1 MDNKFVL
8 SHSFNEVVF
17 ENRNKRYGAYEI
29 RRKYGRYAIIAAAA
43 AIAFFTGGSL
53 TWAGMVNEDET
64 HRLHVIDVDVNDIP
78 PIGTPTEQEKKEEEK
93 IDQPKDEHVESA
105 AEKGPKSAEITS
117 DIDITKEDVTPPPS
131 HLDAGKDPNGT
142 PGGTGTGPKKDG
154 DCVGCQPPIDST
166 PPKPVIIEWSNNPPT
181 CDGLDAYLS
190 TNIRYPDMCRE
201 TGVEGTVFVQFIV
214 DTKGNYRDVEV
225 VKGAHPSLNA
235 EALRVMKS
243 MPKWTPAKDDNGNLV
258 EYRMRKPIRFMLAK

>member
-53 TWAGMVNEDET
+53 TWAGMVNEDDS
-64 HRLHVIDVDVNDIP
+64 HKLRVISIDVNDIP
-78 PIGTPTEQEKKEEEK
+78 PIGTPAEEEK
-93 IDQPKDEHVESA
+93 KQEEKFEQPKEDHIESA
-105 AEKGPKSAEITS
+105 ADQGPKSAEITS
-117 DIDITKEDVTPPPS
+117 DIDITKDDVTPPPS

-154 DCVGCQPPIDST
+154 DCIGCQPPIDST
-166 PPKPVIIEWSNNPPT
+166 PTKPVIIEWSNNPPT
-181 CDGLDAYLS
+181 CDALDSYLS

-201 TGVEGTVFVQFIV
+201 TGIEGTVFVQFIV

-235 EALRVMKS
+235 EALRVMKT

-258 EYRMRKPIRFMLAK
+258 EYRMRKPIRFVLAK